1 MTELKVEKT
10 TSFGT
15 YDAQVRYYKVL
26 LYGTSGTG
34 KTVLAST
41 FPKPLFIDM
50 EGGMASIAG
59 KKPLRYPANP
69 KLVVDTVKEL
79 RKAYTVCKAALEA
92 GDAPFETIVLDSLS
106 EMQELVM
113 LDVLGTFQANRIYD
127 DQPTQ
132 TDYGKANRDTIKI
145 IRSFLR
151 LPCHIV
157 FTNVIAHKEYEDDQ
171 VGPSFV
177 GKQVGPAVERLV
189 DAIGYTFTVLGD
201 NKEDVKFM
209 VSFANTPEHVGKDR
223 LGVGT
228 KNKPNDFNAI
238 FRTKEQK

>member
-1 MTELKVEKT
+1 MTELKVEKP

-15 YDAQVRYYKVL
+15 YDAQVRFYKVL
-26 LYGTSGTG
+26 LYGTSGSG

-50 EGGMASIAG
+50 EGGMASIAD
-59 KKPLRYPANP
+59 KKPLRYPKDP
-69 KLVVDTVKEL
+69 KQVVSTLKEL
-79 RKAYTVCKAALEA
+79 RKAYEVCKAALDA
-92 GDAPFETIVLDSLS
+92 GDAPFETIVLDSVS

-151 LPCHIV
+151 LPAHIV
-157 FTNVIAHKEYEDDQ
+157 FTNVIAPKEYEEDTAA
-171 VGPSFV
+171 PSFV
-177 GKQVGPAVERLV
+177 GKQVGPVVSRLV
-189 DAIGYTFTVLGD
+189 DAIGYTFTLLGD

-223 LGVGT
+223 LGIGT
-228 KNKPNDFNAI
+228 KNKPNNYSAI
-238 FRTKEQK
+238 FRKEQK